1 MKCCFNCYII
11 DIGNAGSN
19 LIKGNKNSL
28 ETLLQR
34 KYPFNDNLNV
44 PVRNLGIQITK
55 SQQNMI
61 EQINN
66 EFNKDEDDKY
76 DEYLRKFESNIDADV
91 SLFKI
96 ICQFLV

>member
-1 MKCCFNCYII
+1 
-11 DIGNAGSN
+11 
-19 LIKGNKNSL
+19 
-28 ETLLQR
+28 
-34 KYPFNDNLNV
+34 
-44 PVRNLGIQITK
+44 
-55 SQQNMI
+55 MI